1 MLSQCTS
8 VFSFLKYQSQYKTPE
23 IKSSKGMADSE
34 KRSMIDLAKKYLG
47 WKEQEKWEMRK
58 QERNF
63 FSINSVRMGCLL
75 APKRP

>member
-47 WKEQEKWEMRK
+47 WKEQEK
-58 QERNF
+58 
-63 FSINSVRMGCLL
+63 
-75 APKRP
+75 